1 MNWLGVRDRKVVFEY
16 LRLFD
21 DKFNDGLDRIYD
33 QNALEV
39 TRWFEKKWPGK
50 ELKSNGTMARSLLLT
65 LGDSNIRDTL
75 VESIIDIEALGKA
88 FEEEIVPE
96 ARGWI

>member
-1 MNWLGVRDRKVVFEY
+1 MVFEY

-21 DKFNDGLDRIYD
+21 NKFDDGLDRIYD

-50 ELKSNGTMARSLLLT
+50 ELKSKGTVARSLLYT
-65 LGDSNIRDTL
+65 FGYNQIGDVL
-75 VESIIDIEALGKA
+75 AELIIDIEALGRA

>member
-1 MNWLGVRDRKVVFEY
+1 MNWLGVRNRKVVFEY

-21 DKFNDGLDRIYD
+21 GKFDDGLDRIYD
-33 QNALEV
+33 QNALEI

-50 ELKSNGTMARSLLLT
+50 ELKSNGTMVRSLLLT
-65 LGDSNIRDTL
+65 FGDSNIRDIL
-75 VESIIDIEALGKA
+75 VESIIDIEALGKS